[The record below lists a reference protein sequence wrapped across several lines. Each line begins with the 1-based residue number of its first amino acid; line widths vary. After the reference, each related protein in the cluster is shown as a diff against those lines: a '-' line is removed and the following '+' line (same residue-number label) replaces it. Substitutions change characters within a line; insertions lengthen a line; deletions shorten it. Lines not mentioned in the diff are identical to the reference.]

1 MIFFFAIHKLLEG
14 DAARGRVSTRRPA
27 RHQRTKSNENAQLAV
42 AAFYE
47 RRPAVIDRR
56 YKGQI
61 GPLPYFALNS
71 AESCVSPQ

>member
-1 MIFFFAIHKLLEG
+1 MMFSFEIDKLLEG
-14 DAARGRVSTRRPA
+14 DATRGRVSTRRPV

-42 AAFYE
+42 AALYE
-47 RRPAVIDRR
+47 RRPAVTDRR